1 MCHQMS
7 SDRGAGL
14 VSKIA
19 GAAVVASVLAAS
31 APVALAHDA
40 VIGGSPADKEVVT
53 VFPSTLEL
61 EFSGFPKEGFST
73 IALSRDV
80 DGSPEVLFSGEPTIE
95 QNFVRLDLPDGLEVQ
110 PGNYRI
116 GFQIISSDGHAT
128 KGMTTFTFNPT
139 GEPLAQAAE
148 SDVSD
153 VEATADSSADT
164 ANETVAE
171 EGNSNMRLVLAVVG
185 LLVVAGAAIA
195 AFGKLRKGQ
204 GQ

>member
-1 MCHQMS
+1 MSRNMSHHMS
-7 SDRGAGL
+7 SGRGVGR
-14 VSKIA
+14 VSKFA
-19 GAAVVASVLAAS
+19 AAAVVAGALAAS
-31 APVALAHDA
+31 TPAALAHDA

-53 VFPSTLEL
+53 AFPTTLEL

-80 DGSPEVLFSGEPTIE
+80 DGKPEVLFSGEPTIE
-95 QNFVRLDLPDGLEVQ
+95 QNFVRLDLPDGLDVE

-139 GEPLAQAAE
+139 GEPLSEAAE
-148 SDVSD
+148 STPDTAT
-153 VEATADSSADT
+153 ETADD
-164 ANETVAE
+164 
-171 EGNSNMRLVLAVVG
+171 EGNSSMRLVLAIVG
-185 LLVVAGAAIA
+185 LLVVAGAAVA
-195 AFGKLRKGQ
+195 ALGKLRKGQ